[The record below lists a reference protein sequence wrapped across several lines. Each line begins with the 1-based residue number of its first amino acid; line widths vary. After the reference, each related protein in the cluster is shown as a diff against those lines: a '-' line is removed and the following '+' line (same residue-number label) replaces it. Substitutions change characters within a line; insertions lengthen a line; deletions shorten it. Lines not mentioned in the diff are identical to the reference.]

1 MQQMLEIGEARQE
14 ATEELEEVGE
24 MIKEATEL
32 LDEKH
37 MVNVVE
43 EHVVQMANAV
53 EEHDVQMVNAVE
65 EHAIQMVN
73 AIENQGEQIVSIDD
87 NVQSSSSDNSPDKVD
102 TSVVTEPQP
111 DPAHLQD
118 QKAEAVVCYGES

>member
-1 MQQMLEIGEARQE
+1 MLEIGEARQE

-37 MVNVVE
+37 MVNV
-43 EHVVQMANAV
+43 
-53 EEHDVQMVNAVE
+53 VE